1 MYAILNKTYNQV
13 ETAVLLNQPNFNY
26 HTLRIEGHFSP
37 YFFKLLMCRSKSEGF
52 CHLNLRD
59 EAMIE
64 KFIYRWKKYSLLIGI
79 FEHYLIEPTILDKT
93 NVSKV

>member
-1 MYAILNKTYNQV
+1 
-13 ETAVLLNQPNFNY
+13 
-26 HTLRIEGHFSP
+26 
-37 YFFKLLMCRSKSEGF
+37 MCRSKSEGF

-93 NVSKV
+93 NVSKVWAIELDNLNVELWLLV